1 MAYYFYLG
9 KDILLPVAPRKLQ
22 MKVKNANKTYTMVNE
37 GEINMLKVPGLT
49 DFEFDALLPNVKY
62 PFAVYKNN
70 QFHRAFWYLKKLE
83 AMKTKRKK
91 FQFIVSRKLPNG
103 KVLFNT
109 DITCSLEDYTVKEDA
124 KENGMDVEVTIKLKQ
139 YREYSTKTCKVKKK
153 KAKKKKKV
161 VKKKTRATTKNTAK
175 SQTYVVKKG
184 DCLWAIARKFYGDGS
199 KYMIIYNAN
208 KKLLG
213 KRSPNLIYVGEKLTI
228 PALK

>member
-62 PFAVYKNN
+62 PFAVYKNGD
-70 QFHRAFWYLKKLE
+70 FHRAYWYLKKLE
-83 AMKTKRKK
+83 AMKTKKKK

-103 KVLFNT
+103 TVLFNT

-124 KENGMDVEVTIKLKQ
+124 KDNGMDVVVTIKLKQ

-153 KAKKKKKV
+153 KKKKKKKV
-161 VKKKTRATTKNTAK
+161 VKKKTRATTKNTANA
-175 SQTYVVKKG
+175 QTYVVKKG

-199 KYMIIYNAN
+199 KYMTIYNAN

-213 KRSPNLIYVGEKLTI
+213 KRSPNLIYAGDKLTI